1 MAVSRTD
8 QELADR
14 IVSDGILSKSE
25 IDETLTQLARSRT
38 NKSLG
43 QHLYEQGKLEP
54 GQMRRILSSMCE
66 CVMRCRA
73 CARKFGLKKYDPSKN
88 YRCSACRGDLEVLPM
103 GTAVGEKDNSKD
115 PYLGRVIGH
124 FKLEARLGR
133 GGTATVYRARDQ
145 RLDRQVALKVLP
157 KELTDPESNALA
169 RFVREARAIAR
180 VHHPGIVSVFDVGE
194 VESVRYI
201 AMEFV
206 DGESLRS
213 KVHRE
218 GKFAPRDAIR
228 AIATVARA
236 LHTAHEAGVIHRD
249 IKPENILVTR
259 GGTVH
264 VTDFGLAKLRN
275 DRRNITLAGTAIGTP
290 SYMSPEQC
298 KGKKVDPRSDIYSLG
313 LTMWFLLT
321 GATPYDGTSLEII
334 QQHCEEKAVPSART
348 VIKDLDENICLVLDK
363 MINKNLGA
371 RYQDALV
378 LAEDLERLLIGEEP
392 MLPGMFDFLEDPVEA
407 SHADSIEVVLSERD
421 RARSVKKER
430 EVRNLERRRWV
441 WPAAALVAGAALLA
455 FLVFHRSAAKEPA
468 EGPVVQVQASPPVDT
483 LSGEAARRLI
493 YFEEQMGGLKSLRLL
508 AEFYRELDQK
518 RDLYDEPAWAQ
529 RVGKLR
535 AETLVL
541 IKERY
546 VRVDE
551 AARFLAETGKIEQA
565 RELYLSAVLL
575 PVNEIRQKARSRLD
589 ALLEADGVEETDD
602 NGRAPRTPVL
612 SELLWGADG
621 E

>member
-1 MAVSRTD
+1 MAASKTD

-25 IDETLTQLARSRT
+25 IDESISELARSRT

-43 QHLYEQGKLEP
+43 QYLYEQGKLEP
-54 GQMRRILSSMCE
+54 GQMRQLLGSMCE
-66 CVMRCRA
+66 CVMRCRS
-73 CARKFGLKKYDPSKN
+73 CARKFGLKKYDPDRN
-88 YRCSACRGDLEVLPM
+88 YRCSACGGDLEVLPM
-103 GTAVGEKDNSKD
+103 GTAVGEGENSKD

-124 FKLEARLGR
+124 FKLVSRLGR

-180 VHHPGIVSVFDVGE
+180 VQHPAIVSVFDVGE
-194 VESVRYI
+194 VDSLRYI

-218 GKFAPRDAIR
+218 GKVPPRDAIR
-228 AIATVARA
+228 VVATVARA
-236 LHTAHEAGVIHRD
+236 LHAAHEAGVIHRD

-259 GGTVH
+259 GGTIH
-264 VTDFGLAKLRN
+264 VTDFGLAKFRN

-290 SYMSPEQC
+290 AYMSPEQC

-313 LTMWFLLT
+313 VTLWYLLT
-321 GATPYDGTSLEII
+321 GTTPYDGTSLEII
-334 QQHCEEKAVPSART
+334 QQHCEETALPSART
-348 VIKDLDENICLVLDK
+348 VIKDLDENTCLVLDK
-363 MINKNLGA
+363 MVNKNLGA

-392 MLPGMFDFLEDPVEA
+392 MLPGMFDFLEDPLES
-407 SHADSIEVVLSERD
+407 SHADSVEVVLSEQD
-421 RARSVKKER
+421 RERAVKKQR
-430 EVRNLERRRWV
+430 ELRNLERRH
-441 WPAAALVAGAALLA
+441 WPWIAAASVAGAALLA
-455 FLVFHRSAAKEPA
+455 FLVFDRPEEEPA
-468 EGPVVQVQASPPVDT
+468 EQPAVEVQAPAPMGA
-483 LSGEAARRLI
+483 LSAEATRRLI
-493 YFEEQMGGLKSLRLL
+493 YLEERMGSLRSLTRL
-508 AEFYRELDQK
+508 AAFYGELDDK
-518 RDLYDEPAWAQ
+518 KDLYDEPAWAQ
-529 RVGKLR
+529 RIGKLR
-535 AETLVL
+535 TETLAL

-546 VRVDE
+546 ARVDE
-551 AARFLAETGKIEQA
+551 AASFLADSGKVEQA
-565 RELYLSAVLL
+565 RELYMSAVLL
-575 PVNEIRQKARSRLD
+575 PVSEIRQKARSRLEG
-589 ALLEADGVEETDD
+589 LPEMQSPEEPHDR
-602 NGRAPRTPVL
+602 GGSPRAPIL
-612 SELLWGADG
+612 SELLWGTGG